1 MPIVCCILHWN
12 SEGNFEQ
19 PLICITHTNGHHPA
33 CTPPIHSISPNAS
46 SKILT
51 FAPNIF
57 VKKQLLMLTACLVK
71 SGKSAISSNR
81 RKTFCCWREFLE
93 FIVFANC
100 NQVESSQIKS
110 SKNRCWRKSI
120 IIGRWEILDSLIR
133 KSSKWKSLSCIKLNL
148 KYEVF
153 TERSKRPFNA
163 HRRNTYIGHA
173 VSILVSEYVLYL
185 WYIWFWT
192 WIYFLVNRQIYFIPV
207 FTYVCLPPGF
217 KVYPVSFIYLLI

>member
-1 MPIVCCILHWN
+1 MVIILLVLPQFTQYHQTPRPKYWHLHQIYLSRNSCWCWPPAWWN
-12 SEGNFEQ
+12 QENQQFPQTGEKHFAAEKNFWN
-19 PLICITHTNGHHPA
+19 L
-33 CTPPIHSISPNAS
+33 S
-46 SKILT
+46 SLQI
-51 FAPNIF
+51 A
-57 VKKQLLMLTACLVK
+57 
-71 SGKSAISSNR
+71 
-81 RKTFCCWREFLE
+81 
-93 FIVFANC
+93 
-100 NQVESSQIKS
+100 IKS